1 MTPRFDYW
9 HKDERIQMK
18 NQASKEIDTR
28 PRKKWKKN
36 LQKLPQKYYIGCHLK
51 VMMWFTTANARE

>member
-9 HKDERIQMK
+9 HKDERVLMK

-28 PRKKWKKN
+28 PRKKLKIN

-51 VMMWFTTANARE
+51 DMM